1 MKLDDPFLGK
11 AQVHA
16 FCVLQVEGTL
26 VELGDRV
33 VGVQQRRLFV
43 HFTNDLER
51 AKEEEICQL
60 EDRWENVRETREILK
75 RENRDFGRSQRG
87 MKE

>member
-1 MKLDDPFLGK
+1 MRSSRVGRDTDLKLDDPFLGK

-26 VELGDRV
+26 VELRDGV

-43 HFTNDLER
+43 YLSDDL
-51 AKEEEICQL
+51 KEKQT
-60 EDRWENVRETREILK
+60 D
-75 RENRDFGRSQRG
+75 
-87 MKE
+87 